1 MPRKKRISR
10 TRLGYTSAHI
20 FQLCVGFDFFH
31 DAFKNNSRA
40 MRQAWPILKAEVMK
54 MWKFRV
60 RAGSKPWGCRFDK
73 RINA

>member
-31 DAFKNNSRA
+31 DAFRDNIKA
-40 MRQAWPILKAEVMK
+40 MRQAWPFLRSQVMET
-54 MWKFRV
+54 WKSRG
-60 RAGSKPWGCRFDK
+60 RTGQPWGCRFDK
-73 RINA
+73 KTSA